1 MRWIYLF
8 QALIGYQKLSRTE
21 GRDFKIQKPWNI
33 YVDFDWFMRQRTLLA
48 TKSGES
54 VKNRKQA
61 RSFHMH
67 NAQVVINKRLRSQSC
82 YSLVVVHNVWK
93 YSIIRLI
100 LQMVTRIHISFSLK
114 DCRHFFSFLRKMHL
128 IFHQVFHF
136 WRNCTF
142 FVNFEG

>member
-1 MRWIYLF
+1 MN
-8 QALIGYQKLSRTE
+8 LSVSSF
-21 GRDFKIQKPWNI
+21 DWVSKIIEVGVQKPWNI

-54 VKNRKQA
+54 VKTENKLA
-61 RSFHMH
+61 VSMH

-82 YSLVVVHNVWK
+82 YSLVVHNVWK

-128 IFHQVFHF
+128 NFHQVFHF

>member
-1 MRWIYLF
+1 
-8 QALIGYQKLSRTE
+8 
-21 GRDFKIQKPWNI
+21 
-33 YVDFDWFMRQRTLLA
+33 
-48 TKSGES
+48 
-54 VKNRKQA
+54 
-61 RSFHMH
+61 MH

-128 IFHQVFHF
+128 NFHQVFHF

-142 FVNFEG
+142 LSILRDKMKQNAKNISVKIFVVEHWTNKPQSQYYSLKAEQMYKRPISKSWWGCSMLLFKWLFLNG